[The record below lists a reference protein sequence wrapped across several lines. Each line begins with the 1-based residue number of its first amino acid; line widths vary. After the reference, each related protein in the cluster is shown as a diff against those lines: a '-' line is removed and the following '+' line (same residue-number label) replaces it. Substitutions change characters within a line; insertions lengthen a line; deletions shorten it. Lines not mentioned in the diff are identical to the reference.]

1 MTTTRKSQTLGDS
14 RRRTLW
20 AAAALLGA
28 LTAPLFESRA
38 FALQGG
44 EDPALLPV
52 LVDKRFGGKG
62 RVQTSLMFSTEM
74 VTKFVEGL
82 GVYAGVQ
89 YSFSDLLAVG
99 LSGGYFFSGETNIM
113 DEVRAQAPGEPT
125 LTDLYQFNWTGG
137 ADVML
142 VPIYGKMSFASEFDP
157 AFDLYF
163 IGGGGVAGTKR
174 KLGEASGGGS
184 RSKIA
189 PVFNVGLGLRFYF
202 NKLLAIR
209 LEFRDFFYP
218 DPGSGD
224 PEAQT
229 PGNEVGGLTT
239 HLQLQLGLQFSFGGE
254 E

>member
-1 MTTTRKSQTLGDS
+1 MMTTRKIQTLGAE
-14 RRRTLW
+14 RRRSLR
-20 AAAALLGA
+20 AATALAALFA
-28 LTAPLFESRA
+28 LPLLESQA
-38 FALQGG
+38 LALQGG

-52 LVDKRFGGKG
+52 LVDKRFGGNG

-99 LSGGYFFSGETNIM
+99 LSGGYLFSSETSIM
-113 DEVRAQAPGEPT
+113 DEVRANFPGQEPP
-125 LTDLYQFNWTGG
+125 LSDLYQFNWTGG
-137 ADVML
+137 ADIML

-174 KLGEASGGGS
+174 KLGDGGS
-184 RSKIA
+184 RSKVA
-189 PVFNVGLGLRFYF
+189 PVFNVGIGLRFYF
-202 NKLLAIR
+202 SKLLAFR

-224 PEAQT
+224 EENQA
-229 PGNEVGGLTT
+229 PGTEVSGMTT
-239 HLQLQLGLQFSFGGE
+239 HLHFQAGFQFSFGGE